1 MRLFNTILL
10 SSVSIAAL
18 APSVAL
24 AQATPA
30 APVDTTPEKT
40 AESEQVPP
48 SSAPTNAQ
56 GQSAAEK
63 GAIVITGSRIR
74 RDNFSTPQNVDIVT
88 RSDQVLAGAVNTGE
102 TLQSA
107 TITSGT
113 AQISG
118 SFLGFVTEGGQAAAT
133 VGLRGLSSSRT
144 LVLLNGRRLAPAGV
158 GNQLI
163 AADLNTLPTS
173 IVQRIEVLREGASSI
188 YGSDAIAG
196 VINVITDTSVN
207 GITIEGF
214 ANHPLAGSGDTLRGS
229 ITAGKTFNRGHIT
242 GSFEFRKFDGLRQ
255 GDREDY
261 RCPRDLFF
269 VNGQEIGQKDPATG
283 ELRCFP
289 FQYDSLGIAT
299 GYGLSDALGLTAAG
313 NLTFVST
320 GRITFPGYATGQPVI
335 GPPVRVDLPIGPPG
349 APPGYDFRPSPEQA
363 QLESTI
369 ISPVKTYT
377 GYLNG
382 SYDLGILGDAE
393 LYGEALFT
401 RRTSHQDYAY
411 QLAFDTGQLGSNVQM
426 FGGHFYGFPIDDIFG
441 LSPLGTSYT
450 SPFFPT
456 SWDAAGINYF
466 SPFIASD
473 RLSWR
478 KQKVD
483 YFRGNAG
490 LRGNLGIGDWQY
502 DGNFQV
508 SRTRGTEDVFNPSTT
523 ALANSLIAV
532 EAPSGTPASVITV
545 GLPGQT
551 GAGVSYTCASNVTN
565 NAYNGGQ
572 CVPLNFYDPQ
582 VLIAGRIPQNVY
594 DYIWRHNVSHS
605 HFDQDTAEL
614 VVNGTLFRLPGG
626 DVKAALGLSHRHD
639 HIRDVP
645 SEAAQTGDLYN
656 LATAGITQGSDTV
669 NEAFG
674 ELNIPIFK
682 DRPFFE
688 TLELDASGR
697 YTHYKSYG
705 SDFTYHVNG
714 QWAPVRELRFRGNY
728 GTNFRAPN
736 LYEQFVAAQTG
747 FYPPSFDPCN
757 TFTAVSTPG
766 QPLYDN
772 CLAVLTPLLDNPA
785 TPQNEALAFAAT
797 QPSQVTTIGGAG
809 NLKSEHARTWGFGA
823 VFTAPRRFADFSLA
837 VDYWNIT
844 VKDEVT
850 VLGNLILS
858 LCYNSANL
866 SSPLCD
872 LIGPRAPAGSS
883 RPGSLLTFN
892 NPYLNVSKQRA
903 TGIDFDARFATR
915 LLGGR
920 FQTQLQAT
928 RNLHQQLELFPGA
941 GLAEYNGTLGY
952 PGFGS
957 GPKWVGS
964 LDTRFTVNDI
974 TFRWGVK
981 YVGKQGTKG
990 LLTGLLNPDGTVP
1003 LPQADGSV
1011 INADFDLVAEPYWEH
1026 GVSVQWNWRNVGQFT
1041 VGIRNLFNEKPPTIS
1056 GFPVVNGQFP
1066 RIGNFFGV
1074 GDYDYLGRSVFVNAT
1089 RTF

>member
-18 APSVAL
+18 APSAAL
-24 AQATPA
+24 AQTTPA
-30 APVDTTPEKT
+30 APADTTPEKT

-74 RDNFSTPQNVDIVT
+74 RDNFNTPQNVDIVT
-88 RSDQVLAGAVNTGE
+88 RNDQVLAGAVNTGE

-113 AQISG
+113 AQING

-133 VGLRGLSSSRT
+133 VGLRGLASQRT

-173 IVQRIEVLREGASSI
+173 VVQRIEVLREGASSI

-207 GITIEGF
+207 GITVDGF

-229 ITAGKTFNRGHIT
+229 ITAGKTFDRGHIMA
-242 GSFEFRKFDGLRQ
+242 SFEVRKFDGLRV
-255 GDREDY
+255 GDRKDY
-261 RCPRDLFF
+261 RCPRDLFT

-283 ELRCFP
+283 QLRCFP
-289 FQYDSLGIAT
+289 FQYDALGIAS
-299 GYGLSDALGLTAAG
+299 GYGISFNFT
-313 NLTFVST
+313 T
-320 GRITFPGYATGQPVI
+320 GTLARITFPGYTTGQPSI
-335 GPPVRVDLPIGPPG
+335 FGAPVRVDIPVNPDPTF
-349 APPGYDFRPSPEQA
+349 PPGYDFRPSPSPV
-363 QLESTI
+363 QLESHFA
-369 ISPVKTYT
+369 SPVKTYT

-401 RRTSHQDYAY
+401 RRQSHQDYAY
-411 QLAFDTGQLGSNVQM
+411 QLSFDTSQLGSGIQNY
-426 FGGHFYGFPIDDIFG
+426 GGHLNGLPIQVFG
-441 LSPLGTSYT
+441 VPV
-450 SPFFPT
+450 SPFFPN

-466 SPFIASD
+466 APFIAPDKVSFQE
-473 RLSWR
+473 
-478 KQKVD
+478 QKVD
-483 YFRGNAG
+483 FFRGNAG

-508 SRTRGTEDVFNPSTT
+508 SKTRSRENVWNPSSTKFAN
-523 ALANSLIAV
+523 ALVAV
-532 EAPSGTPASVITV
+532 PAPAGTPNSVITV

-551 GAGVSYTCASNVTN
+551 GAGISYTCESNVTN
-565 NAYNGGQ
+565 GAYNGGQ

-582 VLIAGRIPQNVY
+582 VLIAGRIPDNVY
-594 DYIWRHNVSHS
+594 NYIFQNNISHS
-605 HFDQDTAEL
+605 RFDQDTGEF
-614 VVNGTLFRLPGG
+614 VVNGTLFRLQGG
-626 DVKAALGLSHRHD
+626 DVKAAMGVSHRHD
-639 HIRDVP
+639 HIKDVP
-645 SEAAQTGDLYN
+645 SDAALAGDLYN
-656 LATAGITQGSDTV
+656 RASAGITEGSDTV

-682 DRPFFE
+682 DRPFFQ
-688 TLELDASGR
+688 TLEIDASGR

-705 SDFTYHVNG
+705 SDFTYHANA

-736 LYEQFVAAQTG
+736 LYEQFVADQTG
-747 FYPPSFDPCN
+747 FYPPAIDPCN

-766 QPLYDN
+766 TPLYDN
-772 CLAVLTPLLDNPA
+772 CLAALTPILGTA
-785 TPQNEALAFAAT
+785 GALGYT
-797 QPSQVTTIGGAG
+797 STSGPQVTTRGGAG
-809 NLKSEHARTWGFGA
+809 NLKSEHATTWGLGA

-844 VKDEVT
+844 VKDEVAI
-850 VLGNLILS
+850 LGNLILS
-858 LCYNSANL
+858 LCYNSTDFPNNIYCNLIAPREPAGGAHPGNL
-866 SSPLCD
+866 SSFL
-872 LIGPRAPAGSS
+872 
-883 RPGSLLTFN
+883 
-892 NPYLNVSKQRA
+892 NPYLNVSRQEA
-903 TGIDFDARFATR
+903 SGIDFDARYATR
-915 LLGGR
+915 VFGGR

-928 RNLHQQLELFPGA
+928 RNLHQKLQISPTQPVGEF
-941 GLAEYNGTLGY
+941 NGTLGY

-990 LLTGLLNPDGTVP
+990 LLTGLLNPDGTVS
-1003 LPQADGSV
+1003 LPQADGT
-1011 INADFDLVAEPYWEH
+1011 ILHANFDLVAEPYWEH